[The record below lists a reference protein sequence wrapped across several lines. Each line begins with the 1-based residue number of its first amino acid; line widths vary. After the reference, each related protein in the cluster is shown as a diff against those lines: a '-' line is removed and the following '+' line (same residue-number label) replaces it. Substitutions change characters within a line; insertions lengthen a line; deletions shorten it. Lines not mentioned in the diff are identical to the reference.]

1 MRSQAMSQLLG
12 SAAALGEDVARRV
25 PGQHAIVF
33 PLDRLATYT
42 VVDHRH
48 LVAEVRYGLALCC
61 RSLQAVVGIDVE
73 EQGGS
78 KQVGGIGGGRRGA
91 SSQRHC
97 QQQAAKHSRAVRHGD
112 VSFQRATAGGGPPDR
127 SKATPRRHLAAQQW
141 SRHTAAR
148 LAARRRRC
156 SELVA
161 HAEHV
166 AWPGLGGVAQHV
178 GMARVRAHGLVGEV
192 DRLQAQGQLFA
203 HRVADVQVELAVGSG
218 VVRIGTLA
226 ADAVEELVAPVVRR
240 TDLPGVLVIESDN
253 VGRVAQ
259 ADHRVLV
266 TQAQV
271 VEGQPRLHLGV
282 VGRDA
287 EAGLAE
293 QVLYRHFPAIEM
305 VRVLVGGH
313 GDVEAGDRISR

>member
-1 MRSQAMSQLLG
+1 MRKDTRVLDAQPGHVPAAVVGVTDAEDHERSLAHRIARAPVEGES
-12 SAAALGEDVARRV
+12 AALGEDVARRV

-141 SRHTAAR
+141 SRQTAAR
-148 LAARRRRC
+148 IDSRRRRC
-156 SELVA
+156 AEGVA
-161 HAEHV
+161 HAE
-166 AWPGLGGVAQHV
+166 Q
-178 GMARVRAHGLVGEV
+178 
-192 DRLQAQGQLFA
+192 
-203 HRVADVQVELAVGSG
+203 ELAAGFG
-218 VVRIGTLA
+218 VLQRQA
-226 ADAVEELVAPVVRR
+226 AGRRRVHPLVRR
-240 TDLPGVLVIESDN
+240 FVGQRIEASM
-253 VGRVAQ
+253 
-259 ADHRVLV
+259 
-266 TQAQV
+266 TV
-271 VEGQPRLHLGV
+271 VPV
-282 VGRDA
+282 M
-287 EAGLAE
+287 
-293 QVLYRHFPAIEM
+293 PW
-305 VRVLVGGH
+305 
-313 GDVEAGDRISR
+313 